1 MLGNGHDNHRS
12 DLHGLVVG
20 AVPYPVTYL
29 HLWVKNPRARVKIFK
44 LWRQCL
50 DDINFKLFSCRG
62 RVSFIMCHS
71 LYETVKFT
79 ATYLKCVSS

>member
-1 MLGNGHDNHRS
+1 MLGNGHDNHRT

-62 RVSFIMCHS
+62 RVSFIMCMCIPYFLS
-71 LYETVKFT
+71 
-79 ATYLKCVSS
+79 AAC

>member
-50 DDINFKLFSCRG
+50 DDINFKLFSCR
-62 RVSFIMCHS
+62 VSFIMYALFLICCMLNLHI
-71 LYETVKFT
+71 
-79 ATYLKCVSS
+79 ADMR